1 MDREEMAGDGRALV
15 GEGDVPRVGVEGG
28 VVRRGAAPSTAQAK
42 VFSAARPL

>member
-28 VVRRGAAPSTAQAK
+28 VVRRGGASTAQAK